1 MWRSNMKVK
10 PYLIGKAGGVFF
22 PIKVLSPTASYANLA
37 FQGDFGLQIRMSPR
51 VELRVDPLE
60 YFHFSNAFIV
70 KSNPGLDEL
79 SAKVGLVYHLDKI
92 RQ

>member
-1 MWRSNMKVK
+1 
-10 PYLIGKAGGVFF
+10 
-22 PIKVLSPTASYANLA
+22 
-37 FQGDFGLQIRMSPR
+37 MSPR